1 MKLKQLL
8 SQNIIL
14 TSPLSKEQALEIISK
29 QIEIDPTFGLK
40 RSLVNSKKPYFGMI
54 DGDTFKV
61 DRKISYMNK
70 SRPRIIGTVYNDASG
85 TKIKLRMRL
94 EKSVKFGFI
103 FILVFAVFVTFA
115 ITISKMKT
123 GFEFKDILI
132 YLPLALILS
141 LHFISFYAEKMR
153 SIKDFRRFL
162 ECE

>member
-14 TSPLSKEQALEIISK
+14 TTPLSKERALEIISK

-40 RSLVNSKKPYFGMI
+40 RSLVNSKKPYFGII
-54 DGDTFKV
+54 DRDTFQIE
-61 DRKISYMNK
+61 RKTSYRNK
-70 SRPRIIGTVYNDASG
+70 SLPRIIGTVYNDGSG
-85 TKIKLRMRL
+85 TKIKLKMRL
-94 EKSVKFGFI
+94 EKPVKFGII
-103 FILVFAVFVTFA
+103 FSLVFTVSVTFA

-132 YLPLALILS
+132 YMPLALILA
-141 LHFISFYAEKMR
+141 LYCISFYAEKMR

-162 ECE
+162 EC